1 MDTIE
6 IEATANTP
14 AIKFY
19 PAKGYLEIKG
29 KSLSESSAAFYRPL
43 LDSVEKYMF
52 KPVSPT
58 LVHIHFDYFN
68 TASAKCVIE
77 LLKRLEHL
85 PKKGHKVEVHW
96 YYKAGEHHMYQSGM
110 DYKTILDLDFKMV
123 KV

>member
-1 MDTIE
+1 MDSIE
-6 IEATANTP
+6 IEATNDTP
-14 AIKFY
+14 CIKFY
-19 PAKGYLEIKG
+19 PERGYLEIKG
-29 KSLSESSAAFYRPL
+29 RSISDTSATFYRPL

-96 YYKAGEHHMYQSGM
+96 YYKSGEHHAYQSGM
-110 DYKTILDLDFKMV
+110 DYKTILDLDFRMV